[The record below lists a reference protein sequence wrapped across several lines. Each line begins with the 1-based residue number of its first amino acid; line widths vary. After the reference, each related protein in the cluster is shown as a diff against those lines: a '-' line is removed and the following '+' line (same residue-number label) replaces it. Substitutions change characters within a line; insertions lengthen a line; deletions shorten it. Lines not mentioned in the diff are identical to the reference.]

1 MLTSVPCT
9 GLARTEA
16 PVLILLATITVCA
29 LITTKERTVTKVSF
43 NDVSPLLQFLTVNML
58 LIIMQLAASVIL
70 NEFLSLF

>member
-16 PVLILLATITVCA
+16 PVLILLATITASA
-29 LITTKERTVTKVSF
+29 LITTKGRTATKVSF
-43 NDVSPLLQFLTVNML
+43 NDVIPLLQFFAVNML
-58 LIIMQLAASVIL
+58 LIIIQLAASVIL

>member
-16 PVLILLATITVCA
+16 PVLILLAAITASA

-58 LIIMQLAASVIL
+58 LIIMQLTASVIL